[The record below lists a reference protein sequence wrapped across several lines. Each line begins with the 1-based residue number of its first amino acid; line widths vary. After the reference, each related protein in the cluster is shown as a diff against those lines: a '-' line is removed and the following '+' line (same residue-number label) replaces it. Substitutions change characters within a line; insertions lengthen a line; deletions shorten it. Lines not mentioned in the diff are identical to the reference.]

1 MSARSTQD
9 HGAWT
14 VVVPVKSGAVGK
26 SRLASFAGPHRSHL
40 ARAMALDTVSAALAC
55 ARVAEV
61 IAVTP
66 DPDTGAQLSA
76 LGAVVV
82 SDEPGLGLNAA
93 LTYGAKLAR
102 DRRPGCAVAAMLADL
117 PALRP
122 DQLDVALEA
131 AEAHPTAYVADAAGV
146 GTTLYC
152 ARPDAEFSPRFGPGS
167 REAHRAAG
175 AVELDLAD
183 IPSVRQDVDTEADLR
198 AAVRL
203 GVGPRTQAALEPL
216 EGLSSVLM
224 QATVRSFD
232 PDSRSGT
239 VLTDTGVELPYD
251 ASALVGSGLRH
262 LRIGQRVA
270 LQIEGEGADQ
280 RVRSLSL
287 YTMPS

>member
-1 MSARSTQD
+1 
-9 HGAWT
+9 
-14 VVVPVKSGAVGK
+14 
-26 SRLASFAGPHRSHL
+26 
-40 ARAMALDTVSAALAC
+40 MALDTVSAALAC
-55 ARVAEV
+55 RRVAEV

-66 DPDTGAQLSA
+66 DPDTGAKLTA

-93 LTYGAKLAR
+93 LVHGAGLAR

-122 DQLDVALEA
+122 DQLDVALKA
-131 AEAHPTAYVADAAGV
+131 AEAYPCAYVADAAGV

-152 ARPDAEFSPRFGPGS
+152 ARPDVEFAPRFGPGS
-167 REAHRAAG
+167 RAAHRAAG

-183 IPSVRQDVDTEADLR
+183 IPTVRQDVDTEADLR

-203 GVGPRTQAALEPL
+203 GVGPRTRAALTPL
-216 EGLSSVLM
+216 GGLSSVLM

-287 YTMPS
+287 YTMPA